1 MDPHS
6 SAWAC
11 NVLDEGGMAEN
22 EQSGFHEGVTI
33 PVKPVGAGSSIHTEV
48 TVVMPRTAG
57 ASGTLMQT
65 AVQQK
70 RGVAGGGF
78 VRANAEV
85 GYDLVK
91 AIAKGGMG
99 EIHLA
104 RDGELEREVA
114 VKVSTV
120 SEGAVDPRFTK
131 EARVLANLAHPNI
144 VPIHTMGVD
153 SAGRP
158 FYSMKLVKG
167 RTLQSVLN
175 AVREGEDAAVAEFT
189 RAKLLMVFRKVCDAM
204 AFAHSKGVLHRDLK
218 PENVM
223 VGEYGEVLVMD
234 WGLAK
239 VIGVEEEVQVGVTTR
254 TVSGGLSGDFGMTME
269 GEVMGT
275 PQYMSP
281 EQAEG
286 VVAGLDE
293 RSDVYALGAILYAV
307 LTYKPPIE
315 GKTLDEVLGNVKR
328 GSLSPMASATRMT
341 RGIGGR
347 PEPMPVE
354 VPEALRAVVMKAM
367 AREREGRYRGVG
379 ELVADLDAYVG
390 GFATSAEGAG
400 VMRRVRL
407 WVGRNRVVVGAA
419 ALFVVMG
426 GGFTAKVIAEGRRA
440 SAALRELKESAPVFA
455 ARAEDELN
463 AGDFESAERSA
474 RGAVRLDETRWEGY
488 VVLGKVLQ
496 VSEKWEEAVGV
507 FEKAGALGA
516 ETGELVK
523 LTQGL
528 VAKRKAKNE
537 DEARGEL
544 FQVLRD
550 GGRQMESV
558 GYAKVLGE
566 EFWRKHGEKLSEK
579 ARKQVADMAEAE
591 RMKRRDPSVIGELIK
606 RLEAKMLPVPGTEI
620 LLSKTEFTVGEW
632 KLYLKAEGYPEWQQP
647 RDFIQTD
654 DHPALVPDW
663 KDAMGLCDW
672 LSTASGAKW
681 RLPKNVEWETAVG
694 KTRYPWGDYYPPR
707 KEDGNY
713 AIAEDGKRDP
723 KGVGLDGVK
732 GTAPVGS
739 FKANVFGFFD
749 LGGNVWEWT
758 LDGRERSSRGRQV
771 RRGASWWEFEDF
783 VLSSVCDDNDAL
795 RTQAWNRGFRIAR
808 EVRR

>member
-1 MDPHS
+1 
-6 SAWAC
+6 
-11 NVLDEGGMAEN
+11 
-22 EQSGFHEGVTI
+22 
-33 PVKPVGAGSSIHTEV
+33 
-48 TVVMPRTAG
+48 MPRTGVSAG
-57 ASGTLMQT
+57 LGSGSLLQT
-65 AVQQK
+65 AVQA
-70 RGVAGGGF
+70 RAAVVGGV
-78 VRANAEV
+78 VRADYV
-85 GYDLVK
+85 GGYDLTK

-104 RDGELEREVA
+104 RDGGLNREVA

-120 SEGAVDPRFTK
+120 SVGSEDPRFRK
-131 EARVLANLAHPNI
+131 EAEVLANLAHPNI
-144 VPIHTMGVD
+144 VPIYNLGVD

-189 RAKLLMVFRKVCDAM
+189 QTKLLTIFRKVCDAM

-286 VVAGLDE
+286 VVSGLDE

-307 LTYKPPIE
+307 LTYKAPIE
-315 GKTLDEVLGNVKR
+315 GKTLEEVLGNVRR
-328 GSLSPMASATRMT
+328 GSLSPMGTAMRMT
-341 RGIGGR
+341 KGIGGR
-347 PEPMPVE
+347 PEPMPVS

-367 AREREGRYRGVG
+367 AREKEGRYRGVA
-379 ELVADLDAYVG
+379 ELAADVDAYVG

-407 WVGRNRVVVGAA
+407 WVGRNRVLAGSAAVLMVLGGKVVVDGQ
-419 ALFVVMG
+419 
-426 GGFTAKVIAEGRRA
+426 RA
-440 SAALRELKESAPVFA
+440 SRALNELRESAPVFA
-455 ARAEDELN
+455 ARAEDELQ
-463 AGDFESAERSA
+463 AGDFEAAERSA
-474 RGAVRLDETRWEGY
+474 RSALRLDGERGESY

-496 VSEKWEEAVGV
+496 VKEKWEEAVEV
-507 FEKAGALGA
+507 FGRAKGLGA
-516 ETGELVK
+516 DAGGLKDLTERLV
-523 LTQGL
+523 
-528 VAKRKAKNE
+528 VKRKGKRE
-537 DEARGEL
+537 DEAREEL
-544 FQVLRD
+544 FSALRD

-566 EFWRKHGEKLSEK
+566 EFWKRRGEKI
-579 ARKQVADMAEAE
+579 ADGAKQQAFAMSEAE
-591 RMKRRDPSVIGELIK
+591 RMKRKDPSVIGELVR
-606 RLEAKMLPVPGTEI
+606 RLESKMLPVPGTEI

-647 RDFIQTD
+647 DPKQFIQTD
-654 DHPALVPDW
+654 EHPVVNVSW
-663 KDAMGLCDW
+663 NDAMKFCEW
-672 LSTASGAKW
+672 LSQVTGKQW
-681 RLPKNVEWETAVG
+681 RLPKNEEWELAVG
-694 KTRYPWGDYYPPR
+694 KMKYPWGEYFPPR

-713 AIAEDGKRDP
+713 AILADGKDDP
-723 KGVGLDGVK
+723 AKVGIDGIK
-732 GTAPVGS
+732 GTSPVGR
-739 FKANVFGFFD
+739 FKPNALGFLD
-749 LGGNVWEWT
+749 LGGNVREWM
-758 LDGRERSSRGRQV
+758 LDGFNVDNPIPNRRLRGGCWIDCGESLRVGNRVNDNWGHRRSMDGFRV
-771 RRGASWWEFEDF
+771 ARGAG
-783 VLSSVCDDNDAL
+783 
-795 RTQAWNRGFRIAR
+795 Q
-808 EVRR
+808 

>member
-1 MDPHS
+1 MSDS
-6 SAWAC
+6 
-11 NVLDEGGMAEN
+11 
-22 EQSGFHEGVTI
+22 QRTGFHEGVTI
-33 PVKPVGAGSSIHTEV
+33 PVKPVGASGASIYTDA
-48 TVVMPRTAG
+48 TIVMPRTGVMAG
-57 ASGTLMQT
+57 VGSLLQT
-65 AVQQK
+65 AVQAGAAVVG
-70 RGVAGGGF
+70 GV
-78 VRANAEV
+78 VRADYV
-85 GYDLVK
+85 GGYDLTK

-175 AVREGEDAAVAEFT
+175 AVREGEDAAVGEYT
-189 RAKLLMVFRKVCDAM
+189 QGKLLTVFRKVCDAM
-204 AFAHSKGVLHRDLK
+204 AFAQSKGVLHRDLK

-281 EQAEG
+281 EQADG

-307 LTYKPPIE
+307 LTYKAPIE
-315 GKTLDEVLGNVKR
+315 GRTLEGLLGNVRR
-328 GSLSPMASATRMT
+328 GSLSPMGTAMRMT
-341 RGIGGR
+341 KGIGGR
-347 PEPMPVE
+347 PEPMPVS

-367 AREREGRYRGVG
+367 AREKEGRYRGVA
-379 ELVADLDAYVG
+379 ELVADVDAYVG

-407 WVGRNRVVVGAA
+407 WVGRNRALVGSA

-426 GGFTAKVIAEGRRA
+426 AGFTTKVVLEGRRA
-440 SAALRELKESAPVFA
+440 SAALSRLAESAPVFA
-455 ARAEDELN
+455 DKARELLKE
-463 AGDFESAERSA
+463 GDFDGALKAAENAVELDA
-474 RGAVRLDETRWEGY
+474 RVADHHVVRGNALQVMMRLEEAKRAYGRAVELGGGEDATVGLALTEEVLSKVAKEGEAK
-488 VVLGKVLQ
+488 GKV
-496 VSEKWEEAVGV
+496 
-507 FEKAGALGA
+507 ALY
-516 ETGELVK
+516 E
-523 LTQGL
+523 GL
-528 VAKRKAKNE
+528 NRV
-537 DEARGEL
+537 
-544 FQVLRD
+544 
-550 GGRQMESV
+550 GRQMEALAF
-558 GYAKVLGE
+558 GKELGD
-566 EFWRKHGEKLSEK
+566 FWKEKRKDL
-579 ARKQVADMAEAE
+579 
-591 RMKRRDPSVIGELIK
+591 SVIPELIK
-606 RLEAKMLPVPGTEI
+606 RLEAKMLPVPGTDI

-647 RDFIQTD
+647 EPKEFMQTD
-654 DHPALVPDW
+654 EHPVVRVSW
-663 KDAMGLCDW
+663 NEAMKFCEW
-672 LSTASGAKW
+672 LSKVTGKRW
-681 RLPKNVEWETAVG
+681 RLPKNEEWELAVG
-694 KTRYPWGDYYPPR
+694 KTKYPWGEYFPPK

-713 AIAEDGKRDP
+713 RILADGKDDP
-723 KGVGLDGVK
+723 AGVGVDGIK
-732 GTAPVGS
+732 GTAPVGN
-739 FKANVFGFFD
+739 FKANALGFYD
-749 LGGNVWEWT
+749 LGGNVEEWM
-758 LDGRERSSRGRQV
+758 LDGFDENNPKANRVNRGGNWGDTASNCTVV
-771 RRGASWWEFEDF
+771 RRHYYTPTGSLSNIGFRVAS
-783 VLSSVCDDNDAL
+783 SSV
-795 RTQAWNRGFRIAR
+795 R
-808 EVRR
+808 

>member
-1 MDPHS
+1 M
-6 SAWAC
+6 
-11 NVLDEGGMAEN
+11 
-22 EQSGFHEGVTI
+22 
-33 PVKPVGAGSSIHTEV
+33 
-48 TVVMPRTAG
+48 
-57 ASGTLMQT
+57 
-65 AVQQK
+65 
-70 RGVAGGGF
+70 
-78 VRANAEV
+78 
-85 GYDLVK
+85 VK

-144 VPIHTMGVD
+144 VPIYNLGVD

-189 RAKLLMVFRKVCDAM
+189 RTKLLMVFRKVCDAM

-239 VIGVEEEVQVGVTTR
+239 VIGVEETVQAGVTTR

-307 LTYKPPIE
+307 LTYKPPID

-328 GSLSPMASATRMT
+328 GSLSPMATATRMT
-341 RGIGGR
+341 KGIGGR

-354 VPEALRAVVMKAM
+354 VPEALRAVVLKAM
-367 AREREGRYRGVG
+367 AREKEGRYRGVG

-407 WVGRNRVVVGAA
+407 WVGRNRVLAGAA
-419 ALFVVMG
+419 AVLLVLG
-426 GGFTAKVIAEGRRA
+426 AKVVVDGQRA
-440 SAALRELKESAPVFA
+440 NRAIKRLSTSAPVFA
-455 ARAEDELN
+455 ARAEELLRS
-463 AGDFESAERSA
+463 GDFQGALEAADNAVDLDASVGEHHVV
-474 RGAVRLDETRWEGY
+474 RGNA
-488 VVLGKVLQ
+488 LQ
-496 VSEKWEEAVGV
+496 VLMRLEDAKRAYGRALEMGKDERAA
-507 FEKAGALGA
+507 AGL
-516 ETGELVK
+516 K
-523 LTQGL
+523 LTEEVL
-528 VAKRKAKNE
+528 AAVAKEGEAKGKLSLYEGLNR
-537 DEARGEL
+537 A
-544 FQVLRD
+544 
-550 GGRQMESV
+550 GRQMEALAF
-558 GYAKVLGE
+558 GKELGD
-566 EFWRKHGEKLSEK
+566 FWKEKRKD
-579 ARKQVADMAEAE
+579 V
-591 RMKRRDPSVIGELIK
+591 SVIPELIK

-620 LLSKTEFTVGEW
+620 LMSKTEFTVGEW
-632 KLYLKAEGYPEWQQP
+632 KLYLRAEGYPEWQQP
-647 RDFIQTD
+647 APKEFTQTD
-654 DHPALVPDW
+654 EHPVVNVSW
-663 KDAMGLCDW
+663 NDAMKFCEW
-672 LSTASGAKW
+672 LSKVSGKKW
-681 RLPKNVEWETAVG
+681 RLPKNEEWEVAVG
-694 KTRYPWGDYYPPR
+694 KTKYPWGEYFPPK

-713 AIAEDGKRDP
+713 RILADGKDDP
-723 KGVGLDGVK
+723 AGVGVDGIK

-739 FKANVFGFFD
+739 FKANALGFVD
-749 LGGNVWEWT
+749 LGGNVWEWM
-758 LDGRERSSRGRQV
+758 LDGYDVKDPKAARRLRGGGWDNTASICTV
-771 RRGASWWEFEDF
+771 GRRNNYSPSLSVTSTGFRV
-783 VLSSVCDDNDAL
+783 VLSSVP
-795 RTQAWNRGFRIAR
+795 
-808 EVRR
+808 

>member
-1 MDPHS
+1 
-6 SAWAC
+6 
-11 NVLDEGGMAEN
+11 LG
-22 EQSGFHEGVTI
+22 SGFHEGVTI
-33 PVKPVGAGSSIHTEV
+33 PVKAVGASVSSIHTDATIVMPRTGLGAGSALGVGAGS
-48 TVVMPRTAG
+48 
-57 ASGTLMQT
+57 LLQT
-65 AVQQK
+65 AVQQGQTGDAVEGLK
-70 RGVAGGGF
+70 ARYFGD
-78 VRANAEV
+78 
-85 GYDLVK
+85 YDMAK
-91 AIAKGGMG
+91 ALAKGGMG

-144 VPIHTMGVD
+144 VPIYNLGVD

-189 RAKLLMVFRKVCDAM
+189 QTKLLTIFRKVCDAM

-254 TVSGGLSGDFGMTME
+254 TVSGGLSGDFEMTME

-307 LTYKPPIE
+307 LTYKAPIE
-315 GKTLDEVLGNVKR
+315 GKTLDEVLGNVRR
-328 GSLSPMASATRMT
+328 GSLSPMGTAMRMT
-341 RGIGGR
+341 KGIGGR
-347 PEPMPVE
+347 PEPMPVS

-367 AREREGRYRGVG
+367 AREKEGRYARVVD
-379 ELVADLDAYVG
+379 LAADVDAYVG

-407 WVGRNRVVVGAA
+407 WVGRNRVLAGSA

-426 GGFTAKVIAEGRRA
+426 AGFTAKVVLEGRRA
-440 SAALRELKESAPVFA
+440 SAALKELKDSAPVFA

-463 AGDFESAERSA
+463 RGDFDAAERSA
-474 RGAVRLDETRWEGY
+474 RSALRLDGERGESY

-496 VSEKWEEAVGV
+496 VTEKWEAAVEAFGRA
-507 FEKAGALGA
+507 KGYGA
-516 ETGELVK
+516 EAGELK
-523 LTQGL
+523 DLTERL
-528 VAKRKAKNE
+528 VVKRKAKRE
-537 DEARGEL
+537 DEAREEL
-544 FQVLRD
+544 FGALRD

-566 EFWRKHGEKLSEK
+566 EFWKRRGEKI
-579 ARKQVADMAEAE
+579 ADGAKQQAFAMSEAE
-591 RMKRRDPSVIGELIK
+591 RMKRKDPSVIGELVR
-606 RLEAKMLPVPGTEI
+606 RLEAKMLPVPGTQI

-647 RDFIQTD
+647 DLKGFMQTD
-654 DHPALVPDW
+654 EHPVVKVSW
-663 KDAMGLCDW
+663 NDAMKFCEW
-672 LSTASGAKW
+672 LSKVSGKSW
-681 RLPKNVEWETAVG
+681 RLPKNEEWEFAVG
-694 KTRYPWGDYYPPR
+694 KTKYPWGEYFPPK

-713 AIAEDGKRDP
+713 KILADGKDDP
-723 KGVGLDGVK
+723 ARVGVDGIK

-739 FKANVFGFFD
+739 FKANALGFYD
-749 LGGNVWEWT
+749 LGGNVEEWM
-758 LDGRERSSRGRQV
+758 LDGFDEKNPKANRVLRGGYWGGPAGNCTVVFRIILTPTSSGTNCGFRV
-771 RRGASWWEFEDF
+771 AS
-783 VLSSVCDDNDAL
+783 SSV
-795 RTQAWNRGFRIAR
+795 R
-808 EVRR
+808 

>member
-1 MDPHS
+1 MHKMLGGLGMSQDEQS
-6 SAWAC
+6 S
-11 NVLDEGGMAEN
+11 LG
-22 EQSGFHEGVTI
+22 SGFHEGVTI
-33 PVKPVGAGSSIHTEV
+33 PVKAVGASVSSIHTDATIVMPRTGVSAGSAVGVGAGS
-48 TVVMPRTAG
+48 
-57 ASGTLMQT
+57 LLQT
-65 AVQQK
+65 AVQG
-70 RGVAGGGF
+70 RVVDAS
-78 VRANAEV
+78 VSADANVKYA
-85 GYDLVK
+85 LVK

-189 RAKLLMVFRKVCDAM
+189 QARLLTIFRKVCDAM

-307 LTYKPPIE
+307 LTYKAPIE
-315 GKTLDEVLGNVKR
+315 GKTLDEVLGNVRR
-328 GSLSPMASATRMT
+328 GSLSPMGTAMRMT
-341 RGIGGR
+341 KGIGGR
-347 PEPMPVE
+347 PEPMPVS
-354 VPEALRAVVMKAM
+354 VPEALRAVVLKAM
-367 AREREGRYRGVG
+367 AREKEGRYARVVD
-379 ELVADLDAYVG
+379 LVADVDAYVG

-407 WVGRNRVVVGAA
+407 WVGRNRVLAGSAAVLMVLGGKVV
-419 ALFVVMG
+419 VD
-426 GGFTAKVIAEGRRA
+426 GRRA
-440 SAALRELKESAPVFA
+440 SAALSRLAESAPVFA
-455 ARAEDELN
+455 DKARELLKD
-463 AGDFESAERSA
+463 GDFDGALKAAENAVELDA
-474 RGAVRLDETRWEGY
+474 RVADHHVVRGNALQVMMRLDEAKRAYGRAVE
-488 VVLGKVLQ
+488 LG
-496 VSEKWEEAVGV
+496 
-507 FEKAGALGA
+507 GA
-516 ETGELVK
+516 EGAVVGLA
-523 LTQGL
+523 LTEEVL
-528 VAKRKAKNE
+528 AKVAKEGEAKAKVALYEGLN
-537 DEARGEL
+537 R
-544 FQVLRD
+544 V
-550 GGRQMESV
+550 GRQMEALAV
-558 GYAKVLGE
+558 GKELGD
-566 EFWRKHGEKLSEK
+566 FWKEKRKDL
-579 ARKQVADMAEAE
+579 
-591 RMKRRDPSVIGELIK
+591 SVIPELIK

-647 RDFIQTD
+647 AEKEFVQTD
-654 DHPALVPDW
+654 EHPVVKVSWDDVM
-663 KDAMGLCDW
+663 KFCEW
-672 LSTASGAKW
+672 LSKVSGKSW
-681 RLPKNVEWETAVG
+681 RLPKNEEWEAAVG
-694 KTRYPWGDYYPPR
+694 KMKYPWGDYFPPK

-713 AIAEDGKRDP
+713 SILADGKDDAA
-723 KGVGLDGVK
+723 KVGADGIK

-739 FKANVFGFFD
+739 FKPNALGFHD
-749 LGGNVWEWT
+749 LGGNVAEWM
-758 LDGRERSSRGRQV
+758 LDGFDPKDPKSRRRLRGGSWAANAVNAQVANLGGYGTPHDRNHISSGFRVARSSGQ
-771 RRGASWWEFEDF
+771 
-783 VLSSVCDDNDAL
+783 
-795 RTQAWNRGFRIAR
+795 
-808 EVRR
+808 